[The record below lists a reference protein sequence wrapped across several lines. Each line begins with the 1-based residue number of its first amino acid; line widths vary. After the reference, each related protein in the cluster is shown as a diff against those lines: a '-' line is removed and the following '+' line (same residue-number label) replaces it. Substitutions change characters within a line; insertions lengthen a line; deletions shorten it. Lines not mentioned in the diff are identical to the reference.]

1 MNRKRQSSAGLDVI
15 IVGAGKVG
23 RTLVEQLSK
32 EGHDITIVDQDPVK
46 IREITNLYDIMGC
59 VGNGAS
65 YTTQTEAGI
74 NDADLIIAVT
84 ESDELNLLCCTYLF
98 YNRLISPYMHRLC
111 NILCINL
118 AAHPKIIRIQMI
130 LM

>member
-1 MNRKRQSSAGLDVI
+1 MCKDWCNNISINVFRFIFLKYMCFYSARNI
-15 IVGAGKVG
+15 
-23 RTLVEQLSK
+23 
-32 EGHDITIVDQDPVK
+32 
-46 IREITNLYDIMGC
+46 
-59 VGNGAS
+59 
-65 YTTQTEAGI
+65 
-74 NDADLIIAVT
+74 
-84 ESDELNLLCCTYLF
+84 NLLCCTYLF